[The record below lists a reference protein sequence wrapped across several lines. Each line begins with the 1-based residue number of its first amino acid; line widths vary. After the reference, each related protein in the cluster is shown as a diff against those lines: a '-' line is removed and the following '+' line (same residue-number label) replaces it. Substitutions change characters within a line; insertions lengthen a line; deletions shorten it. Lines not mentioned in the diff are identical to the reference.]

1 MVKLPECLVPFA
13 QRKVRAVANYGEE
26 QLIALSE
33 IAAGG
38 KKHWD
43 VGEWDRCFRGI
54 MSCEDTVE
62 QFAVKKANEDLL

>member
-1 MVKLPECLVPFA
+1 VPFA
-13 QRKVRAVANYGEE
+13 DRKVRTVANYGEE

-43 VGEWDRCFRGI
+43 VGEWEVCFRGI
-54 MSCEDTVE
+54 MKCDETVA
-62 QFAVKKANEDLL
+62 QFAARKSNEDLL

>member
-1 MVKLPECLVPFA
+1 VPFA

-26 QLIALSE
+26 QLVALSE
-33 IAAGG
+33 IATRG

-43 VGEWDRCFRGI
+43 VGEWDRAFKGI

-62 QFAVKKANEDLL
+62 VFASRKANEDLL